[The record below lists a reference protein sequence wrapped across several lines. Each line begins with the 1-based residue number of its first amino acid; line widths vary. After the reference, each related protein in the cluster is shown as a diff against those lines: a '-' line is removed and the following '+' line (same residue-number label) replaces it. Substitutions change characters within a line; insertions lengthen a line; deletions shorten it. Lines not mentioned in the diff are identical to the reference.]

1 MTPADRDAAARDDAG
16 RHDTGRGDDDGR
28 HDTGHD
34 TGRSDSRTARR
45 TLVDGTPVTL
55 VHVVRHGEVD
65 NPERILYGRLPGYH
79 LSERGHQMAQATADH
94 LAARDIVYIASSP
107 LERAQETAAP
117 IAAAHG
123 LDVALDDNLIESH
136 NILEGL
142 VVNGATLRSRW
153 RHLLNP
159 LRPSWGEPY
168 RQVAARMQIALAET
182 LEHAE
187 GHEGVMV
194 SHQLPVWML
203 RRSIEGRRLV
213 HHPRRRECSLA
224 SVTTVLFHGTFPVRV
239 MYAEPAAHLLAG
251 AVDVTGASRE
261 AIPG

>member
-1 MTPADRDAAARDDAG
+1 MAWHNPSMTSADREADSRDDV
-16 RHDTGRGDDDGR
+16 
-28 HDTGHD
+28 
-34 TGRSDSRTARR
+34 SRADRAESRR

-65 NPERILYGRLPGYH
+65 NPERVLYSRLPGYH
-79 LSERGHQMAQATADH
+79 LSERGHQMAQAAADH
-94 LAARDIVYIASSP
+94 LAQRDVVYVSSSP
-107 LERAQETAAP
+107 LERAQETASP
-117 IAAAHG
+117 IAAPHG
-123 LDVALDDNLIESH
+123 VAVALDDNLIESH

-142 VVNGATLRSRW
+142 VVNGATLRARW

-168 RQVAARMQIALAET
+168 RQVAARMRIALAEAR
-182 LEHAE
+182 EHAE

-203 RRSIEGRRLV
+203 RRSIEGRRLL

-224 SVTTVLFHGTFPVRV
+224 SVTTVLFHGTFPVRM

>member
-1 MTPADRDAAARDDAG
+1 MTPADRDAAVRRDAG
-16 RHDTGRGDDDGR
+16 RPATSTHDSSG
-28 HDTGHD
+28 
-34 TGRSDSRTARR
+34 R

-55 VHVVRHGEVD
+55 VHVVRHGEVH
-65 NPERILYGRLPGYH
+65 NPEGILYGRLPGHH
-79 LSERGHQMAQATADH
+79 LSERGQEMAQAAADH
-94 LAARDIVYIASSP
+94 LAQRDVVHVASSP

-117 IAAAHG
+117 IAAAHD
-123 LDVALDDNLIESH
+123 LEVALDDDLIESG
-136 NILEGL
+136 NVLEGL

-168 RQVAARMQIALAET
+168 QRVAARMQVALERT
-182 LEHAE
+182 RKHAE

-194 SHQLPVWML
+194 SHQLPIWML
-203 RRSIEGRRLV
+203 RRSLERRPLV

-251 AVDVTGASRE
+251 ALDVTGTSRE
-261 AIPG
+261 VIAR

>member
-1 MTPADRDAAARDDAG
+1 MAWDNRRMTSADREADLRDDV
-16 RHDTGRGDDDGR
+16 
-28 HDTGHD
+28 
-34 TGRSDSRTARR
+34 SRADRARTRR

-55 VHVVRHGEVD
+55 VHVVRHGEVH
-65 NPERILYGRLPGYH
+65 NPERLLYGRLPGYH
-79 LSERGHQMAQATADH
+79 LSERGEQMARAAADH
-94 LAARDIVYIASSP
+94 LAQRDVVYVSSSP

-142 VVNGATLRSRW
+142 VVNAAALRSRW
-153 RHLLNP
+153 RLLLNP

-168 RQVAARMQIALAET
+168 RQVAARMQIALAEAR
-182 LEHAE
+182 EHAE

-203 RRSIEGRRLV
+203 RRSLEGRRLF

-224 SVTTVLFHGTFPVRV
+224 SVTSVLFHGTFPVRV
-239 MYAEPAAHLLAG
+239 MYAEPAAHLLVG